1 MKSPKKR
8 ATRLIHAGSDPA
20 AFKGAVNAPV
30 YRASTVIY
38 PTVAAMEKAS
48 NNPLDG
54 VFYGRYGTP
63 TSFAFEEAVAEL
75 EGADST
81 ISVCSGQAAITAAL
95 MAFLKTGD
103 HLLMVDTVYG
113 PTRKLCDR
121 VLAGVGVETT
131 YYDPLIGAGIADL
144 IRPETKVVFTESPG
158 SLTFE
163 IQDIPAIAAAAHAAG
178 AVVILD
184 NTWSAGLY
192 FQPFDHGVDVSVQA
206 ATKYIGGH
214 ADAMLGTI
222 STTEEYQKHL
232 RLSTVGM
239 GYCAAPDSCFLGAR
253 GLRTINVRLARHQ
266 RNGLALAEWFKAR
279 PEVARVLHPALP
291 DCPGH
296 EIWKRDFTGASG
308 LFGVILDDIPKQQ
321 VDAML
326 DGFEYFSMGY
336 SWGGFESLMIPMTP
350 ASQRTATTWD
360 APEPALRIHAGQE
373 DIADLIADLERGF
386 VRLTGGN

>member
-8 ATRLIHAGSDPA
+8 DTRLIHAGGNPA
-20 AFKGAVNAPV
+20 AHKGVVNTPV

-38 PTVAAMEKAS
+38 PTVEAMEDAS
-48 NNPLDG
+48 KNPLDG

-75 EGADST
+75 EGANAS

-121 VLAGVGVETT
+121 VLAGLGVETT
-131 YYDPLIGAGIADL
+131 YYDPLIGAGIAEL
-144 IRPETKVVFTESPG
+144 MRPETKVIFTESPG

-163 IQDIPAIAAAAHAAG
+163 VQDIPAIAKAAHTGDAI
-178 AVVILD
+178 VILD

-192 FQPFDHGVDVSVQA
+192 FQPFEHGVDVSVQA

-214 ADAMLGTI
+214 ADAMLGMI
-222 STTEEYQKHL
+222 STTEEHHKKL
-232 RLSTVGM
+232 RVSTVGM

-253 GLRTINVRLARHQ
+253 GLRTIKVRMERHQ

-279 PEVARVLHPALP
+279 PEVARVLHPALS

-296 EIWKRDFTGASG
+296 EFWKRDFTGASG
-308 LFGVILDDIPKQQ
+308 LFAVILNDIAKDR

-336 SWGGFESLMIPMTP
+336 SWGGFESLMIPISP
-350 ASQRTATTWD
+350 ADQRTATNWQ
-360 APEPALRIHAGQE
+360 APGPALRVHAGQE
-373 DIADLIADLERGF
+373 DITDLIDDLERGF
-386 VRLTGGN
+386 ERLGGSA